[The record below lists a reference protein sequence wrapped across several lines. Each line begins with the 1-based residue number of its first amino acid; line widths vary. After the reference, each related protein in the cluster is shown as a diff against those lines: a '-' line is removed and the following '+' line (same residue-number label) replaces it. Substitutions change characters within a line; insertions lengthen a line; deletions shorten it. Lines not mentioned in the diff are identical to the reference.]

1 MNKILSVF
9 LICFLIDLINNLE
22 NEKVAYVSL
31 SGKNENKAYYYLL
44 MWKLVCYII
53 E

>member
-1 MNKILSVF
+1 MNKILLSAF

-44 MWKLVCYII
+44 M
-53 E
+53 

>member
-9 LICFLIDLINNLE
+9 LICSLIDLINNLE

-44 MWKLVCYII
+44 M
-53 E
+53 